1 MTQNNTAAKVLFVIL
16 RPGAYL
22 QPAHHPG
29 ATGSDAAGMAGDQH
43 RNRYVQCLSNIECTL
58 RVEHFKSVAR
68 GASPGGQGRTAAVPG
83 LVGACAATKKPAPGE
98 GGLVRA
104 RGLGLGQRP

>member
-43 RNRYVQCLSNIECTL
+43 RKQVCSML
-58 RVEHFKSVAR
+58 VEH
-68 GASPGGQGRTAAVPG
+68 
-83 LVGACAATKKPAPGE
+83 
-98 GGLVRA
+98 
-104 RGLGLGQRP
+104 